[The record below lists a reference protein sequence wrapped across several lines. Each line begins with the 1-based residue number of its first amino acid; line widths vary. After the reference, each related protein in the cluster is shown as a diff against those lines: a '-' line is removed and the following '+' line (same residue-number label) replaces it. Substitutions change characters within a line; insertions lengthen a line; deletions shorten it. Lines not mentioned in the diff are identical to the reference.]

1 VARTST
7 RDEILSTAAR
17 LFAGAGFKGT
27 SLQAIADEVGCSK
40 ATLLYHF
47 DGKDAILTALL
58 APAARDLAALA
69 GRLTALD
76 PDAAQTA
83 AIEGFAGLVVRYRRE
98 VALIFDELLN
108 IFDRPAF
115 EHLQPDIETLLNACA
130 GPGTDPD
137 RRLTA
142 EVTLAGISAVVL
154 NRPDAELPA
163 LHDALIRV
171 ARRTLVPRHPSLT
184 ADHTP

>member
-1 VARTST
+1 MVEDVARTKT

-47 DGKDAILTALL
+47 DSKDAILHALL
-58 APAARDLAALA
+58 EPAARDLAALA
-69 GRLTALD
+69 ERLTALD
-76 PDAAQTA
+76 PEQAQTA
-83 AIEGFAGLVVRYRRE
+83 AVEGFADLVVHYRRE

-108 IFDRPAF
+108 IFERPAF
-115 EHLQPDIETLLNACA
+115 AHLQPDIEALVNACA

-137 RRLTA
+137 QRLTA
-142 EVTLAGISAVVL
+142 EVTLAGISAVVV
-154 NRPDAELPA
+154 NQPDAELPA
-163 LHDALIRV
+163 LHPALIRV
-171 ARRTLVPRHPSLT
+171 ARRALT
-184 ADHTP
+184 SRPDLP

>member
-1 VARTST
+1 MARTRT

-47 DGKDAILTALL
+47 DSKDAILNALL

-69 GRLTALD
+69 ERLAAQD
-76 PDAAQTA
+76 PDKSQIV
-83 AIEGFAGLVVRYRRE
+83 AIEGFADLVVRYRRE
-98 VALIFDELLN
+98 VALIFDELVN

-115 EHLQPDIETLLNACA
+115 EHLQPDIETLLEACA
-130 GPGTDPD
+130 GPGADPD

-154 NRPDAELPA
+154 NRPDTEMPA
-163 LHDALIRV
+163 LHDALVRV
-171 ARRTLVPRHPSLT
+171 ARRTLISAPP
-184 ADHTP
+184 A

>member
-1 VARTST
+1 MARTKT

-47 DGKDAILTALL
+47 DGKDAILHALL
-58 APAARDLAALA
+58 EPAVRDLAVLA
-69 GRLTALD
+69 DQLGRLS
-76 PDAAQTA
+76 PEKAQTT
-83 AIEGFAGLVVRYRRE
+83 AIDGFADLVVRYRRE

-108 IFDRPAF
+108 VFDRPAF
-115 EHLQPDIETLLNACA
+115 AHLQPDIETLLNACA

-142 EVTLAGISAVVL
+142 EVTLAGISAVVV
-154 NRPDAELPA
+154 NQPDAELPA
-163 LHDALIRV
+163 LHPALVRV
-171 ARRTLVPRHPSLT
+171 ARRTLVPRP
-184 ADHTP
+184 